1 MSDAQHTW
9 DIKNL
14 PGKHFS
20 EGGKGCL
27 NRHQK
32 FKENDPCSHQWQG
45 YKKALSD
52 PDLYNWPAYKSLSV
66 EVRKKRFF
74 METFWFVSKL
84 TRPPLEGEWDL
95 THEFKNRKKQKM
107 KNFRSNASTP
117 YWHEAHH
124 IVPNSE
130 LRGAIL
136 NVGKGHK
143 LEGRICLLVRGGLMG
158 EGYNLNDTLNMI
170 LLPMDKKVSLALGLP
185 RHRKTRTTRSHKGYS
200 KHVRVL
206 LDEVFLPLKDKV
218 DECGGKLTKYKTC
231 RKRIEKISRDLYPEF
246 VAAGEQMRHT
256 GRSQAIEDMPASRFK
271 KSLPNKSRQADF
283 SDL

>member
-9 DIKNL
+9 DIKKL

-45 YKKALSD
+45 YKRALSD

-66 EVRKKRFF
+66 KVRKKSFF

-84 TRPPLEGEWDL
+84 TRPPEEGEWDL
-95 THEFKNRKKQKM
+95 TYEFKNRKKQKM

-130 LRGAIL
+130 LRGAML
-136 NVGKGHK
+136 FVGKGQK
-143 LEGRICLLVRGGLMG
+143 LEGPITLMVRGGLMG
-158 EGYNLNDTLNMI
+158 EGYNLNDKLNMI

-200 KHVRVL
+200 KHVREL
-206 LDEVFLPLKDKV
+206 LNGIFRPLKKDAVK
-218 DECGGKLTKYKTC
+218 CKGKLPKYKKC
-231 RKRIEKISRDLYPEF
+231 RKQVEKVSKDLYPRIIE
-246 VAAGEQMRHT
+246 AGEKMKEK
-256 GRSQAIEDMPASRFK
+256 GRSQAIDDMPASNFQK
-271 KSLPNKSRQADF
+271 DPPKTKANFDNL
-283 SDL
+283 

>member
-20 EGGKGCL
+20 KGGKGCL

-32 FKENDPCSHQWQG
+32 FKDGDPCSHQWQA
-45 YKKALSD
+45 YQKALSD
-52 PDLYNWPAYKSLSV
+52 PDHYNWPAYESLSV
-66 EVRKKRFF
+66 EVRKKSFF

-95 THEFKNRKKQKM
+95 TYQFKNRKKQTM
-107 KNFRSNASTP
+107 KNFRTNASTP

-143 LEGRICLLVRGGLMG
+143 LEGPIILMVRGGLMG
-158 EGYNLNDTLNMI
+158 EGYNLNDKLNMI
-170 LLPMDKKVSLALGLP
+170 LLPMDKKVSLALALP

-200 KHVRVL
+200 KNVRKR
-206 LDEVFLPLKDKV
+206 LDDIFVPLKEKV
-218 DECGGKLTKYKTC
+218 EECKGKLPKYKKC
-231 RKRIEKISRDLYPEF
+231 RKQIEDVSEDLYPEIKG
-246 VAAGEQMRHT
+246 AGEKM
-256 GRSQAIEDMPASRFK
+256 GPRSKSIDDMPASSFVK
-271 KSLPNKSRQADF
+271 KASKKADY
-283 SDL
+283 SNI